1 MNSIP
6 SIVNGEV
13 FCDIFSAMLKSRSIY
28 LEGEINSQI
37 AASINAQLLYLDS
50 IGDEDIE
57 MHIDS
62 PGGSISAG
70 MAILDTMNYIK
81 ADVATI
87 CSGTAAS
94 MAAVIFAGGAKGK
107 RYILPHSEVMIHQPS
122 TGFEISKAS
131 DIKIIADHI
140 AAKKRELINV
150 LSENSGQP
158 REQVEKDIE
167 SDHYMNAE
175 EAVKYGIAD
184 KILTS
189 TTGKHSV

>member
-1 MNSIP
+1 MVIP
-6 SIVNGEV
+6 SIQNGNVYSDV
-13 FCDIFSAMLKSRSIY
+13 FSIQ
-28 LEGEINSQI
+28 LENRIINIVGEINSST
-37 AASINAQLLYLDS
+37 AAVIKAELFHLAS

-62 PGGSISAG
+62 PGGSVSAG

-81 ADVATI
+81 PDVVTI
-87 CSGTAAS
+87 CSGFAAS
-94 MAAVIFAGGAKGK
+94 MAAVIFSGGAKGK

-122 TGFEISKAS
+122 TGFEVSKAS

-140 AAKKRELINV
+140 SAKKRELIEV
-150 LSENSGQP
+150 LAENCGQS

-167 SDHYMNAE
+167 SDHYMNSE

-184 KILTS
+184 KILT
-189 TTGKHSV
+189 KKE

>member
-140 AAKKRELINV
+140 AAKKRELIDV
-150 LSENSGQP
+150 LSENCGQP

>member
-107 RYILPHSEVMIHQPS
+107 RYILPHSEVMIHQPT